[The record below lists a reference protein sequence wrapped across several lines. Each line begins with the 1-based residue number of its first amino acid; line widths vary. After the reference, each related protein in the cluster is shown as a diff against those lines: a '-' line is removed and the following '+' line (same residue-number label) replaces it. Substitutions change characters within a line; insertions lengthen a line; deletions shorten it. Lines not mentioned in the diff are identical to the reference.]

1 VIFLAGSGASQEWLY
16 YLYLRTTLAVIGF
29 KRHKAPDETDGF
41 FPTGEINFFIR
52 LDVADRTTVRR
63 MVLLAS
69 SSAIDYKTD
78 HKG

>member
-1 VIFLAGSGASQEWLY
+1 MIFLAGSGATQTGSIIS
-16 YLYLRTTLAVIGF
+16 YLRTVLAITGF

-52 LDVADRTTVRR
+52 LDVADRTTVRK
-63 MVLLAS
+63 MALLAS
-69 SSAIDYKTD
+69 SAIDHKTD